1 MPRLAVITCYFNF
14 AGFSRPQQNL
24 HRFLRQQSKE
34 GMSVFGIE
42 AILGATMPATT
53 SYARWKRVRLDP
65 KLQMVWQKEALLNM
79 AEKLVPEEYDWIAW
93 VDADLMFERPLSIP
107 DTDKDIYQLF
117 DTAIWTAKNGR
128 SEMQKPS
135 SAAFGFDPSWTT
147 HPGFAWA
154 MRRSLWKKAGGLYPY
169 ALSGGGDSVMACAFL
184 KQHVW
189 GELKPHL
196 GTNHEPYLKWATNFT
211 DAKVGYVPQNVWHE
225 WHGTMQDR
233 DYVGRKERV
242 SKVDVTKDLAI
253 LENGTLS
260 WTPNATPELIQDV
273 RSYFASRREDG

>member
-1 MPRLAVITCYFNF
+1 MPKLAVITCYFNF

-24 HRFLRQQSKE
+24 HRFLRQQHCE
-34 GMSVFGIE
+34 GTHVYGVE
-42 AILGATMPATT
+42 ALIGNQLPVTN
-53 SYARWKRVRLDP
+53 SYVNWKRVRLD
-65 KLQMVWQKEALLNM
+65 KQNQMLWQKEALLNL
-79 AEKLVPEEYDWIAW
+79 AEKMVPDDYDWIAW
-93 VDADLMFERPLSIP
+93 VDADLLFQNALFLA

-117 DTAIWTAKNGR
+117 DTAIWTDRQGKP
-128 SEMQKPS
+128 EMKKPS
-135 SAAFGFDPSWTT
+135 AAAFGFDPSWRS

-154 MRRSLWKKAGGLYPY
+154 MRRSLWQKAGGLYPY

-189 GELKPHL
+189 NELRPHL
-196 GTNHEPYLKWATNFT
+196 GVNPEPYLKWATNFT
-211 DAKVGYVPQNVWHE
+211 DDKVGYVPQTVWHE
-225 WHGTMQDR
+225 WHGTMKDR

-260 WTPNATPELIQDV
+260 WTPNANPKLIEDV